1 MNPNRCYIK
10 KKLTVSMPLH
20 SKAIFCSSKETYI
33 IRENI
38 DLHCKGH
45 KLSLLLPSL
54 LYRLPELFWSHS
66 LYLSKITKCPI
77 FQMFS

>member
-20 SKAIFCSSKETYI
+20 SKAIFCSSKETLK
-33 IRENI
+33 NMN
-38 DLHCKGH
+38 LHCKGH
-45 KLSLLLPSL
+45 KLSLVLPSL

-77 FQMFS
+77 FKMFS

>member
-1 MNPNRCYIK
+1 MNPNICY
-10 KKLTVSMPLH
+10 TYMVSMPLH
-20 SKAIFCSSKETYI
+20 AKAIFCSKETLK
-33 IRENI
+33 NTN
-38 DLHCKGH
+38 LHSKGH

-54 LYRLPELFWSHS
+54 LYRLPEFFWSHS